1 MKIHLFIACFLLL
14 GTASLAQS
22 KSNKLSISVGGGS
35 QKYRG
40 DLGNG
45 FKLKNDVWTGGVV
58 VNVGYYINKSFNV
71 GLFGSMGD
79 FGFCQPDNVANK
91 EVSVN
96 DRCPG
101 CIGRVGLGN
110 LSSRMTSG
118 GMLLKYKLNNGQ
130 LLREDMKLRPYVCIG
145 AAMNHLADRMNMKCV
160 RPGNY
165 FSINSGLGVNYY
177 LNERVN
183 IGYNLAF
190 GYFTCDYI
198 DFMGHGGTS
207 DMYMQNTL
215 SIGID
220 LF

>member
-1 MKIHLFIACFLLL
+1 MKHRLFIACFILF
-14 GTASLAQS
+14 GTAALAQS
-22 KSNKLSISVGGGS
+22 KSNKLNISVGGGS

-45 FKLKNDVWTGGVV
+45 FKFKNDVWTGGVM
-58 VNVGYYINKSFNV
+58 VNVGYYINKSFNI

-79 FGFCQPDNVANK
+79 FGFCQPDEVAK
-91 EVSVN
+91 REVSID

-118 GMLLKYKLNNGQ
+118 GALLKFKLNNGQ
-130 LLREDMKLRPYVCIG
+130 LLREDAKLKPYVYLG
-145 AAMNHLADRMNMKCV
+145 AAMNNLADRMNMKCV

-165 FSINSGLGVNYY
+165 FSINSGLGVSYY
-177 LNERVN
+177 MSERIS
-183 IGYNLAF
+183 IGYNLGF

-198 DFMGHGGTS
+198 DFMGHGKMS
-207 DMYMQNTL
+207 
-215 SIGID
+215 
-220 LF
+220 